1 MPATELLDFTDRHH
15 YRPAHIH
22 LVVKHESY
30 NTCCTQIYPD
40 NDPYLM
46 DDAAFAVIGALVR
59 KFEPRKGDPQAT
71 LQVEFDIQLGPK
83 QGKSMTNG
91 VNGVH

>member
-1 MPATELLDFTDRHH
+1 
-15 YRPAHIH
+15 
-22 LVVKHESY
+22 
-30 NTCCTQIYPD
+30 
-40 NDPYLM
+40 M

-59 KFEPRKGDPQAT
+59 NFEPRKGDPKAT

-83 QGKSMTNG
+83 RGGNLTNG